1 MHLEPVIKIAKEIG
15 KTPAQ
20 ILIRWSIQHKVLTI
34 PKSTKKEHVSE
45 NYESLNFQLTDAAMK
60 VLDELNNGLRVVPI
74 ENMQQKLDT
83 NMKDG
88 YKLNNSYC
96 NLPQSNNI

>member
-1 MHLEPVIKIAKEIG
+1 MIKIAKEIG

-20 ILIRWSIQHKVLTI
+20 VLIRWSIQHKVLTI
-34 PKSTKKEHVSE
+34 PKSTKREHVSE
-45 NYESLNFQLTDAAMK
+45 NYDSLNFQLNDGAMK
-60 VLDELNNGLRVVPI
+60 VLNELHNNLRVVPI
-74 ENMQQKLDT
+74 KNMQQKLDI
-83 NMKDG
+83 NLKDG